1 MPGRK
6 RRRTHI
12 EGANTLDLNEING
25 HILVPTESAC
35 ATIILR

>member
-12 EGANTLDLNEING
+12 EGETTLDLKRFNR
-25 HILVPTESAC
+25 HIRVPTESAC

>member
-12 EGANTLDLNEING
+12 EGANTLDLKING